1 MLPRELFQPKS
12 VAVVGASRNP
22 EKVGYGVFANLV
34 QAGFPGPLY
43 GVNPGGGELLGRPLY
58 ASVEA
63 IPGPVDLGVFVVSPK
78 DILKA
83 FPALAAKGMKAA
95 IAISAGFKEV
105 GGAGVTLER
114 ELTSIARATGIR
126 VVGPNCLGVIDTHA
140 RLNASFSN
148 GTPGKGNIG
157 FLSQSGALCTALL
170 DRSLGENIG
179 YSKVVSMGNKADVSE
194 SDVLEFL
201 ADDPE
206 TRVIMG
212 YIESIDDG
220 RRFLKAAKE
229 VTLRKPVVL
238 LKAGA
243 TASGARAASSHT
255 GSLAGSDS
263 AYAAAFRQAG
273 ILRAASIEELFD
285 FTVGFS
291 MQPVPKQGKLLILT
305 NAGGPGILAADTAD
319 RLGIRLAEV
328 SESLRA
334 QIAPKVPPTSSLVNP
349 VDIIGDARADRYRDV
364 LNILAGD
371 DSVDMVLVLL
381 TPQVMTE
388 PEETARAVVSGL
400 GKTGKTVFGSFVGG
414 TSVASARKILME
426 GGVPSYI
433 TPERAVGTAHA
444 MVRYSRIQ
452 TADFPED
459 GGSLGGRPMAAQ
471 RAIGRILGKGGQG
484 GEEDARAILE
494 VYGFSFPKNSFA
506 QTSADAVQAFRGMGV
521 PQVVMKIVSPQILHK
536 TDVGGVRLGLE
547 SEEDVN
553 RAFAEITS
561 SVRRLAPSAWIAGV
575 SVQEMIV
582 GGQELI
588 LGLTRDPQFGPLLMF
603 GLGGIYV
610 EVLKDVA
617 FRVAPVSR
625 RDASEMIREI
635 RAYPL
640 LAGYR
645 GTEPADEEAIID
657 AMLRLSALSCDFPEI
672 MELDINPVRVMPRG
686 KGLRAIDCRVA
697 VAEGRK

>member
-1 MLPRELFQPKS
+1 MLPKELFQPKS

-34 QAGFPGPLY
+34 QAGFPGALY
-43 GVNPGGGELLGRPLY
+43 GVNPGGGDLLGRPLY
-58 ASVEA
+58 TSVEA
-63 IPGPVDLGVFVVSPK
+63 IPGTVDLGVFVVSPK
-78 DILKA
+78 DILKS

-114 ELTSIARATGIR
+114 DLTAAARSAGVR
-126 VVGPNCLGVIDTHA
+126 LVGPNCLGVIDTHA

-148 GTPGKGNIG
+148 GIPERGNIG

-170 DRSLGENIG
+170 DRSLGENVG
-179 YSKVVSMGNKADVSE
+179 YSKVVSLGNKADISE
-194 SDVLEFL
+194 SDILEYL
-201 ADDPE
+201 SEDPD

-212 YIESIDDG
+212 YIESVEDG
-220 RRFLKAAKE
+220 RRFLKAAME
-229 VTLRKPVVL
+229 VTLRKPVVM

-285 FTVGFS
+285 FAIGFS
-291 MQPVPKQGKLLILT
+291 MQPVPRQGKLLILT

-319 RLGIRLAEV
+319 RLGIPLAEV
-328 SESLRA
+328 TGELREK
-334 QIAPKVPPTSSLVNP
+334 IAPKVPPTSSLANP
-349 VDIIGDARADRYRDV
+349 MDIIGDARADRYRDV
-364 LNILAGD
+364 LSVLGAC
-371 DSVDMVLVLL
+371 DSADIVLVLL

-388 PEETARAVVSGL
+388 PEETARAVVSEL
-400 GKTGKTVFGSFVGG
+400 GGKGKTVFASFLGQA
-414 TSVASARKILME
+414 SVSGARKILME

-433 TPERAVGTAHA
+433 TPERAVSAAHA
-444 MVRYSRIQ
+444 MVRYSRIR
-452 TADFPED
+452 TADFPEE

-471 RAIGRILGKGGQG
+471 RAIGRILSKGGKG
-484 GEEDARAILE
+484 GEEDARSILE
-494 VYGFSFPKNSFA
+494 VYGFFFPKNVFA
-506 QTSADAVQAFRGMGV
+506 QTSADAVQAFREMGV

-536 TDVGGVRLGLE
+536 TDVGGVRLGLA
-547 SEEDVN
+547 SEEDVE

-561 SVRRLAPSAWIAGV
+561 SVRRLAPDAWIAGV

-610 EVLKDVA
+610 EVLKDVS

-625 RDASEMIREI
+625 RDAAEMIREI

-645 GTEPADEEAIID
+645 GTEPADEDAIID

-672 MELDINPVRVMPRG
+672 MELDINPIRVMPRG

>member
-1 MLPRELFQPKS
+1 
-12 VAVVGASRNP
+12 
-22 EKVGYGVFANLV
+22 
-34 QAGFPGPLY
+34 
-43 GVNPGGGELLGRPLY
+43 
-58 ASVEA
+58 
-63 IPGPVDLGVFVVSPK
+63 
-78 DILKA
+78 
-83 FPALAAKGMKAA
+83 
-95 IAISAGFKEV
+95 
-105 GGAGVTLER
+105 
-114 ELTSIARATGIR
+114 
-126 VVGPNCLGVIDTHA
+126 
-140 RLNASFSN
+140 
-148 GTPGKGNIG
+148 
-157 FLSQSGALCTALL
+157 
-170 DRSLGENIG
+170 
-179 YSKVVSMGNKADVSE
+179 
-194 SDVLEFL
+194 
-201 ADDPE
+201 
-206 TRVIMG
+206 MG

-220 RRFLKAAKE
+220 RRFLKAAKD

-238 LKAGA
+238 LKAGS
-243 TASGARAASSHT
+243 TASAPGPPPPTRGALPVPTAPTPRRS
-255 GSLAGSDS
+255 AGGDT
-263 AYAAAFRQAG
+263 ARG
-273 ILRAASIEELFD
+273 SIEELFD

-305 NAGGPGILAADTAD
+305 NAGAGDPGGGHGGPPGDPSRRGLRVAA
-319 RLGIRLAEV
+319 
-328 SESLRA
+328 RA
-334 QIAPKVPPTSSLVNP
+334 IAPKVPPTSSLVNP

-388 PEETARAVVSGL
+388 PEETARAVVSEL

-414 TSVASARKILME
+414 TSVASARKVLME

-484 GEEDARAILE
+484 GEEDARSILE

-506 QTSADAVQAFRGMGV
+506 QTSADAVQAYREMGV

-536 TDVGGVRLGLE
+536 TDVGGVRLGLA
-547 SEEDVN
+547 SEQDVE
-553 RAFAEITS
+553 RAFVEITA
-561 SVRRLAPSAWIAGV
+561 SVRRHAPDAWIAGV

-625 RDASEMIREI
+625 RDAAEMIREI

-672 MELDINPVRVMPRG
+672 MELDINPSGDAQGQGASGDRLPGSGSGGQEMNLYIASTSEYAGKTLVALALGKIWGEAGVKVGYLKILGKIPVMEDGKLVDEDASFIANQLGLEGPPEAFCPAVITPDLVMAAYRGEDLRLRG
-686 KGLRAIDCRVA
+686 KITASVRDAEARSEILLVGGTANARDGYFFGLPRWS
-697 VAEGRK
+697 

>member
-1 MLPRELFQPKS
+1 MLPKELFRPKS
-12 VAVVGASRNP
+12 VAVVGASRNV

-34 QAGFPGPLY
+34 EAGFPGALY
-43 GVNPGGGELLGRPLY
+43 GVNPGGGELLGRTLFT
-58 ASVEA
+58 SIDA
-63 IPGPVDLGVFVVSPK
+63 IPGPVDLGVFIVSPR

-114 ELTSIARATGIR
+114 DLTAAARASGIR
-126 VVGPNCLGVIDTHA
+126 LVGPNCLGVIDTHSC
-140 RLNASFSN
+140 LNASFSN
-148 GTPGKGNIG
+148 GTPAKGNIG
-157 FLSQSGALCTALL
+157 FFSQSGALCTAIL
-170 DRSLGENIG
+170 DRSMSDNIG
-179 YSKVVSMGNKADVSE
+179 YSKVVSLGNKADVSE
-194 SDVLEFL
+194 SDVLEYL
-201 ADDPE
+201 ADDPD

-212 YIESIDDG
+212 YVESIDDG
-220 RRFLKAAKE
+220 RRFLQAAKE
-229 VTLRKPVVL
+229 VTPRKPVVL
-238 LKAGA
+238 VKAGC

-273 ILRAASIEELFD
+273 VLRAESIEELFD
-285 FTVGFS
+285 FTIGFS
-291 MQPVPKQGKLLILT
+291 MRPVPRKGNLLILT

-328 SESLRA
+328 SQTLREKLA
-334 QIAPKVPPTSSLVNP
+334 SKVPPTASLVNP
-349 VDIIGDARADRYRDV
+349 VDIIGDARADRYRDALDV
-364 LNILAGD
+364 LAED
-371 DSVDMVLVLL
+371 DSIDTILVLL

-388 PEETARAVVSGL
+388 PEETASAVVSTL
-400 GKTGKTVFGSFVGG
+400 GGTDKTVFASFVGQA
-414 TSVASARKILME
+414 SVSDARKILMS
-426 GGVPSYI
+426 GGIPSYHV
-433 TPERAVGTAHA
+433 PERAVSAAHA
-444 MVRYSRIQ
+444 MIRYSRIR
-452 TADFPED
+452 TADFPEE

-471 RAIGRILGKGGQG
+471 RSIGRILSKGGKG
-484 GEEDARAILE
+484 GEEDARSLLE
-494 VYGFSFPKNSFA
+494 AYGFSFPKNAFA
-506 QTSADAVQAFRGMGV
+506 QTSADAVEAFRSMNV

-536 TDVGGVRLGLE
+536 TDVGGVRLGLS
-547 SEEDVN
+547 SEEDVA
-553 RAFAEITS
+553 RAFVEITS
-561 SVRRLAPSAWIAGV
+561 SVRRHAPSAWIAGV

-588 LGLTRDPQFGPLLMF
+588 VGLTRDPQFGPLLMF

-625 RDASEMIREI
+625 RDAAEMIREI

-657 AMLRLSALSCDFPEI
+657 AMLRLSALSCDFPEVQ
-672 MELDINPVRVMPRG
+672 ELDINPVRVMPRG
-686 KGLRAIDCRVA
+686 KGLRAIDCRVTVSEA
-697 VAEGRK
+697 GK

>member
-1 MLPRELFQPKS
+1 
-12 VAVVGASRNP
+12 
-22 EKVGYGVFANLV
+22 
-34 QAGFPGPLY
+34 
-43 GVNPGGGELLGRPLY
+43 
-58 ASVEA
+58 
-63 IPGPVDLGVFVVSPK
+63 
-78 DILKA
+78 
-83 FPALAAKGMKAA
+83 
-95 IAISAGFKEV
+95 
-105 GGAGVTLER
+105 
-114 ELTSIARATGIR
+114 
-126 VVGPNCLGVIDTHA
+126 
-140 RLNASFSN
+140 
-148 GTPGKGNIG
+148 
-157 FLSQSGALCTALL
+157 
-170 DRSLGENIG
+170 
-179 YSKVVSMGNKADVSE
+179 
-194 SDVLEFL
+194 
-201 ADDPE
+201 
-206 TRVIMG
+206 
-212 YIESIDDG
+212 
-220 RRFLKAAKE
+220 
-229 VTLRKPVVL
+229 
-238 LKAGA
+238 
-243 TASGARAASSHT
+243 
-255 GSLAGSDS
+255 
-263 AYAAAFRQAG
+263 
-273 ILRAASIEELFD
+273 
-285 FTVGFS
+285 
-291 MQPVPKQGKLLILT
+291 
-305 NAGGPGILAADTAD
+305 
-319 RLGIRLAEV
+319 
-328 SESLRA
+328 
-334 QIAPKVPPTSSLVNP
+334 
-349 VDIIGDARADRYRDV
+349 
-364 LNILAGD
+364 
-371 DSVDMVLVLL
+371 
-381 TPQVMTE
+381 
-388 PEETARAVVSGL
+388 VSGL

-536 TDVGGVRLGLE
+536 TDVGGVRLGLA
-547 SEEDVN
+547 SEADVE

-561 SVRRLAPSAWIAGV
+561 SVRRHAPDAWIAGV